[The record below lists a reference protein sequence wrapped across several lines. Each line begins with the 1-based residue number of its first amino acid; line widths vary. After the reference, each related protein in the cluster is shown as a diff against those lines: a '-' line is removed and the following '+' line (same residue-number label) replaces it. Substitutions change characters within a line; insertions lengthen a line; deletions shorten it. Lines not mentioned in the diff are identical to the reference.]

1 MENSIANEVS
11 IELLLELKAILFP
24 DFKIGASDLIKLKRI
39 IDLYGIR
46 TKKELLNKSSLIAP
60 VIVKNVFEQNLF
72 ISLIEKAKVDES
84 AIDKVNNGTSSGSSG
99 LNATPKIKAKK
110 GTYVFY
116 LLLIIAL
123 GIISIIY
130 YRSES
135 NSVGGNITNPPVKV
149 INHKSDLSPKSTNV
163 FLPQLFPIRIDKNYF
178 QADIPLIWKV
188 ITVLVILIPSLLL
201 LGIIVYFYYV
211 T

>member
-116 LLLIIAL
+116 LL
-123 GIISIIY
+123 
-130 YRSES
+130 
-135 NSVGGNITNPPVKV
+135 
-149 INHKSDLSPKSTNV
+149 
-163 FLPQLFPIRIDKNYF
+163 
-178 QADIPLIWKV
+178 
-188 ITVLVILIPSLLL
+188 
-201 LGIIVYFYYV
+201 
-211 T
+211 